1 MQQIKAHY
9 DRYLLILAGLV
20 LSGVALLMALNA
32 GELSSRFAPAPV
44 RNDGAP
50 FEADPAVAL
59 LASDRNQMQT
69 QQAWQA
75 SDGSLFVS
83 RVYLLR
89 DGALVDILESGSEL
103 FAGIP
108 NSWILEHNL
117 DYTSASLPE
126 NDPDADGF
134 TNREEFE
141 GKTNPKDAASKP
153 ALWTKLRLTNSKI
166 DKLRVKFMSLPTGS
180 LKEVSIN
187 TISEENPEELSG
199 STQFYPR
206 ASEKVRT
213 AEGEGGI
220 EEVDKNI
227 VLLAGRSPSGVQVF
241 KPTNLVFERA
251 EMRKQFNQTTNV
263 EEEVQV
269 AFLRNNADGME
280 IKLERGEVRD
290 SPYSLATLL
299 DTRSGGQAYELRSG
313 ETFKIG
319 DTDAYKLVD
328 VKEEKAIIE
337 NLQTGERH
345 DVPFQSAAP
354 TPEVQSELFT
364 Q

>member
-32 GELSSRFAPAPV
+32 GELSSRFAPAAV
-44 RNDGAP
+44 RNEGAP

-59 LASDRNQMQT
+59 LASDRNQMQK

-187 TISEENPEELSG
+187 TISAENPTQLSG
-199 STQFYPR
+199 STRFY
-206 ASEKVRT
+206 
-213 AEGEGGI
+213 GED
-220 EEVDKNI
+220 EMI
-227 VLLAGRSPSGVQVF
+227 VLAERGDDGKEKD
-241 KPTNLVFERA
+241 KPTPLKFERA
-251 EMRKQFNQTTNV
+251 EQRKQFNPMTNV
-263 EEEVQV
+263 EEEVPV
-269 AFLRNNADGME
+269 AFLRNTADGME
-280 IKLERGEVRD
+280 IELQRGEVKD

-299 DTRSGGQAYELRSG
+299 DTRSGGQTYELRSG
-313 ETFKIG
+313 ETFKMG
-319 DTDAYKLVD
+319 EADTYKLVD

-345 DVPFQSAAP
+345 DVPVQSAAR
-354 TPEVQSELFT
+354 TPEVQSEPLT